1 MSIAFKKGSD
11 REGGARQGG
20 LRLCII
26 LMLCINIHAQHTDV
40 VVFRGL

>member
-11 REGGARQGG
+11 REGGGARQGG

-26 LMLCINIHAQHTDV
+26 LMLCINIQHTDV

>member
-26 LMLCINIHAQHTDV
+26 LMLCINIQHTDV